1 MINLIF
7 TFTFLF
13 MTGISFSYTDPDVR
27 SFIFNERNDSLIKK
41 NIKTDKKMK
50 IKKDEKELSFTDKVQ
65 KLFEIRR
72 TFNASGETTKPALLS
87 FKKDNDENAVF
98 NIDFALSYKGLRF
111 EEYGVSPSV
120 QFDYSSKTKDQLEK
134 LKAGLDI
141 YYKVYEYTSGS
152 GRIEPAVSYSKDFF
166 SKTEIFETGLSFI
179 PKFPEF
185 LIPVMNVS
193 EIKFKYD
200 GNDNRWIFGFNPV
213 IAANFRRTYGGKNDL
228 NLTEYLYS
236 FAGGFTLRRYFL
248 LFEIYGRYENDFS
261 ASAVSGYKY
270 DGTATFYFDEKERS
284 SLNARFEQ
292 GEKNNKQTKKYT
304 IGFGIKL

>member
-1 MINLIF
+1 MNLII
-7 TFTFLF
+7 TFIFLSL
-13 MTGISFSYTDPDVR
+13 TGISFSYNESSVR
-27 SFIFNERNDSLIKK
+27 SFIVFAGNDSLSKK
-41 NIKTDKKMK
+41 NMKTVSKKK
-50 IKKDEKELSFTDKVQ
+50 IKKEEKEISFTDKVQ

-72 TFNASGETTKPALLS
+72 TFNVSGETTKPALLS

-98 NIDFALSYKGLRF
+98 NIDFALSFKGLRF

-134 LKAGLDI
+134 LKAGLDV

-152 GRIEPAVSYSKDFF
+152 GRIEPAVSYSKDFY
-166 SKTEIFETGLSFI
+166 SKTEVFETGLSFI

-185 LIPVMNVS
+185 VIPVMNVS

-213 IAANFRRTYGGKNDL
+213 IGANFRRSYGGKNDL

-236 FAGGFTLRRYFL
+236 FAGSFTLRRYFL
-248 LFEIYGRYENDFS
+248 LFEVYGRYENDFS
-261 ASAVSGYKY
+261 ASAVAGYKY

-292 GEKNNKQTKKYT
+292 GEKNNKQTKKFT